1 MRLKWLHARTA
12 RARRASRELAGHI
25 SNKKRAKLDLV
36 LERRVRGARPHPYLK
51 LFTSIY
57 VPPVVACA
65 NGIRLPRIPDSRRPP
80 AAWASPRINLRCK
93 TLRLDRPRALA

>member
-25 SNKKRAKLDLV
+25 ACRKRIKLDIV
-36 LERRVRGARPHPYLK
+36 LEPRVRGARPHPYLI
-51 LFTSIY
+51 LFTNIY
-57 VPPVVACA
+57 APQDVACA
-65 NGIRLPRIPDSRRPP
+65 NGIGLPRIPDSRRPP